1 MRTEISSFTYLT
13 CLSATRFVRR
23 INVKFLNYFIVYV
36 RVRFYKLILNL
47 KLILNNQQVMGKNN
61 TGLFFL
67 IKQISR
73 LNFVDEKN
81 IHDQEK
87 SLKFFLKK
95 ISH

>member
-1 MRTEISSFTYLT
+1 M
-13 CLSATRFVRR
+13 
-23 INVKFLNYFIVYV
+23 YV

-73 LNFVDEKN
+73 LNFVDEEN

-87 SLKFFLKK
+87 SLTFFLKK

>member
-1 MRTEISSFTYLT
+1 M
-13 CLSATRFVRR
+13 
-23 INVKFLNYFIVYV
+23 KFLNYFIVYV

-73 LNFVDEKN
+73 LNFVDEEN

-87 SLKFFLKK
+87 SLTFFLKK

>member
-1 MRTEISSFTYLT
+1 M
-13 CLSATRFVRR
+13 
-23 INVKFLNYFIVYV
+23 KFLNYFIVYV

-73 LNFVDEKN
+73 LNFVDEEN

-87 SLKFFLKK
+87 SLTFF
-95 ISH
+95 